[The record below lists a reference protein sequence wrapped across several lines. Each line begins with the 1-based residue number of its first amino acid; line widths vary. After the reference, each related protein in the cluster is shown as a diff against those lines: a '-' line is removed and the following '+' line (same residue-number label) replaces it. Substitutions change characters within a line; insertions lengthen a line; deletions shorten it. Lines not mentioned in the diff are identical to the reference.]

1 MFMKQTKIA
10 SSLLFFASVVSHS
23 AFAAPSNLPMT
34 TIFYGGPIITMEND
48 QPTAEAVVTSQYGK
62 IVYVGS
68 EQEALKQYPDSK
80 KIDLDDKVLMP
91 GFIEQHLH
99 PFLGALTLNMPVIAP
114 EEWQL
119 PTKTWPAVTNHD
131 DYIAALIV
139 QEKALKDPN
148 ETLWTWGFNNYFH
161 GELSRQQLDKISKTR
176 PIGVWHRSA
185 HEFYV
190 NSAFIKKYNL
200 NQMDVDKLGKEV
212 AGQVNLDKGH
222 FLEGGALIYLLP
234 RIAQDLGNEQRFTAG
249 LKQLVTMLHQKG

>member
-1 MFMKQTKIA
+1 
-10 SSLLFFASVVSHS
+10 
-23 AFAAPSNLPMT
+23 
-34 TIFYGGPIITMEND
+34 MEND

-114 EEWQL
+114 EEWQFS
-119 PTKTWPAVTNHD
+119 TKTWPAVTNHD

-139 QEKALKDPN
+139 REKALKDPI
-148 ETLWTWGFNNYFH
+148 ETLWTWGLITISMVNYPVMATGQNNQKH
-161 GELSRQQLDKISKTR
+161 VLSEYGIALRMS
-176 PIGVWHRSA
+176 
-185 HEFYV
+185 FMV

-200 NQMDVDKLGKEV
+200 NQVDVDKLGKEV

-234 RIAQDLGNEQRFTAG
+234 RIAQDLGE
-249 LKQLVTMLHQKG
+249 